1 MTPTEPTSAPLPAAV
16 MRPLDFQRYD
26 ETTMLATAVRLRTRM
41 ATRRSVRS
49 FSTDPVLRELV
60 EAALEIASSAP
71 SGAHRQPWTFV
82 VVADPEERRRIREAA
97 EEEERAFYTDR
108 APREWLRALAPLGTD
123 DVKTHLTDAPWLVVM
138 FRHRWTVGP
147 DGSRSKNY
155 YSSES
160 CGIAAGFLIAALH
173 QMGLAT
179 LPHTPSPMG
188 FLSEILQRPEHEQ
201 PYLVLPVGG
210 RIADAVVP
218 DIARKPLDEV
228 VVWR

>member
-1 MTPTEPTSAPLPAAV
+1 MTPADPPAPMPPAV
-16 MRPLDFQRYD
+16 MRPLDFRRQD
-26 ETTMLATAVRLRTRM
+26 EATMLATSTHLREVMR
-41 ATRRSVRS
+41 TRRSVRS
-49 FSTDPVLRELV
+49 FATDPVPRELV
-60 EAALEIASSAP
+60 EAALEVAASAP

-97 EEEERAFYTDR
+97 EEEERAFYADR
-108 APREWLRALAPLGTD
+108 APEEWLRALAPLGTD
-123 DVKTHLTDAPWLVVM
+123 DVKTHLTDAPWLIVM
-138 FRHRWTVGP
+138 LRHRWTVQP

-188 FLSEILQRPEHEQ
+188 FLTEILQRPEHEQ
-201 PYLVLPVGG
+201 PYLVLPVGYP
-210 RIADAVVP
+210 APDAVVP
-218 DIARKPLDEV
+218 DIDRKPLDEV

>member
-1 MTPTEPTSAPLPAAV
+1 MTAADPTTPMPPAV
-16 MRPLDFQRYD
+16 MRPLDFRRQD
-26 ETTMLATAVRLRTRM
+26 EATMLATAAHLREVMR
-41 ATRRSVRS
+41 TRRSVRS
-49 FSTDPVLRELV
+49 FATDPVPRELV

-108 APREWLRALAPLGTD
+108 APEEWLRALAPLGTD
-123 DVKTHLTDAPWLVVM
+123 DVKTHLTDAPWLIVM
-138 FRHRWTVGP
+138 LRHRWTVQPG
-147 DGSRSKNY
+147 GSRSKNY

-188 FLSEILQRPEHEQ
+188 FLTDILQRPEHEQ
-201 PYLVLPVGG
+201 PYLVLPVGYP
-210 RIADAVVP
+210 APDAVVP
-218 DIARKPLDEV
+218 DIDRKPLDEV